1 MKKLELNWYLSLMQ
15 ILSSRIS
22 KLYICMT
29 FFLIMPDTFYWYTL
43 NDYTNYQTAFTAIAD
58 STGLTWLIVSYLA
71 LFFAI
76 FVQNLEMRAFLTVV
90 AFVTRIFFLVW
101 LTDIWRANE
110 VSFTQLLQ
118 NVFVK
123 TGEAPYV
130 EAFATIALAPLVL
143 AIIVQKTRIANLL
156 TGLVNFLKSPSNKT
170 HQVVFYGISATAYL
184 VSTVVMIGSLLDN
197 YEIASADSPGGFQQ
211 SLIWLI
217 FLGVIQIALKLLIL
231 GLGLIASLWAWISW
245 QSDIKTVLGHMKDFK
260 LSEYLTRKVASY
272 LYTFY
277 FVFIIGL
284 AAVGIPI
291 FASTTYGIN
300 QDYAAF
306 PMVALAGVVV
316 TFLVILAIR
325 LVFEL
330 AVAIIHIAENT
341 KGGLRK

>member
-1 MKKLELNWYLSLMQ
+1 MNLISNKLHRLYLVIALLLV
-15 ILSSRIS
+15 I
-22 KLYICMT
+22 
-29 FFLIMPDTFYWYTL
+29 PDTFYWYTL
-43 NDYTNYQTAFTAIAD
+43 SDYTNYQNTFTAVTS

-76 FVQNLEMRAFLTVV
+76 FAQNLEMRAFLTVV

-101 LTDIWRANE
+101 LTDIWRVNE
-110 VSFTQLLQ
+110 VAIATLLK
-118 NVFVK
+118 NVFIK

-130 EAFATIALAPLVL
+130 EAFATVALIPLVL

-156 TGLVNFLKSPSNKT
+156 TGLLNFLKAPINKI
-170 HQVVFYGISATAYL
+170 HQVVFYSISASAYL
-184 VSTVVMIGSLLDN
+184 VSLIVMARSLLDN
-197 YEIASADSPGGFQQ
+197 YDLASAELPDGFQQ

-217 FLGVIQIALKLLIL
+217 LLGVIQIALKLLIL
-231 GLGLIASLWAWISW
+231 GLGLLASLWAWITW
-245 QSDIKTVLGHMKDFK
+245 RGDIQAVLGHMKDFR

-277 FVFIIGL
+277 FIFIIGL

-291 FASTTYGIN
+291 YASTTYGIN

-306 PMVALAGVVV
+306 PMVALAGVII
-316 TFLVILAIR
+316 TFLVLLAIR

-330 AVAIIHIAENT
+330 AVAVIHIAENT
-341 KGGLRK
+341 KGGIRK

>member
-1 MKKLELNWYLSLMQ
+1 MNLISNKLHRLYLVIALLLV
-15 ILSSRIS
+15 I
-22 KLYICMT
+22 
-29 FFLIMPDTFYWYTL
+29 PDTFYWYTL
-43 NDYTNYQTAFTAIAD
+43 NDYSNYQDAFTAITG

-76 FVQNLEMRAFLTVV
+76 FAQNLEMRAFLTVV

-101 LTDIWRANE
+101 LTDIWRSNE
-110 VSFTQLLQ
+110 VGFTQVIK
-118 NVFVK
+118 NVFIK

-130 EAFATIALAPLVL
+130 ESFATIALIPMVL
-143 AIIVQKTRIANLL
+143 ALIVQKTQVANLL
-156 TGLVNFLKSPSNKT
+156 TGLVNFLKARSNKT
-170 HQVVFYGISATAYL
+170 HQVVFYTASATIYL
-184 VSTVVMIGSLLDN
+184 LALIGMVRSLLDN
-197 YEIASADSPGGFQQ
+197 YDLAASDLPSGVSQ
-211 SLIWLI
+211 SLIWLVV
-217 FLGVIQIALKLLIL
+217 LGVIQIALKLLIL
-231 GLGLIASLWAWISW
+231 GLGLLASLWAWISW
-245 QSDIKTVLGHMKDFK
+245 QADIKTVLGHMKDFK

-291 FASTTYGIN
+291 YASTTYGIN

-306 PMVALAGVVV
+306 PMVALAGVIV

-330 AVAIIHIAENT
+330 AVAVVHIAENT

>member
-1 MKKLELNWYLSLMQ
+1 MNLISNKLHRLYLVIALLLV
-15 ILSSRIS
+15 I
-22 KLYICMT
+22 
-29 FFLIMPDTFYWYTL
+29 PDTFYWYTL
-43 NDYTNYQTAFTAIAD
+43 NDYSNYQDAFTAITS

-76 FVQNLEMRAFLTVV
+76 FAQNLEMRSFLTVV
-90 AFVTRIFFLVW
+90 AFITRIFFLVW
-101 LTDIWRANE
+101 LTDIWRVNE
-110 VSFTQLLQ
+110 VAIATLLK

-130 EAFATIALAPLVL
+130 EAFATIALIPMVL
-143 AIIVQKTRIANLL
+143 ALIVQKTRIANLL
-156 TGLVNFLKSPSNKT
+156 TGLVNFLKAPANKT
-170 HQVVFYGISATAYL
+170 HQVVFYASSVTIYL
-184 VSTVVMIGSLLDN
+184 LALIAMVRSLLDN
-197 YEIASADSPGGFQQ
+197 YDLAASDLPSGISQ
-211 SLIWLI
+211 SLIWLVV
-217 FLGVIQIALKLLIL
+217 LGAIQIALKLLIL
-231 GLGLIASLWAWISW
+231 WLGLLASLWAWISW
-245 QSDIKTVLGHMKDFK
+245 QADIKTVLGHMKDFK

-284 AAVGIPI
+284 AAVGIPVY
-291 FASTTYGIN
+291 ASTTYGIN

-306 PMVALAGVVV
+306 PMVALAGVIV

-330 AVAIIHIAENT
+330 AVAVVHIAENT

>member
-1 MKKLELNWYLSLMQ
+1 MNLISNKLHRLYLVIALLLV
-15 ILSSRIS
+15 I
-22 KLYICMT
+22 
-29 FFLIMPDTFYWYTL
+29 PDTFYWYTL
-43 NDYTNYQTAFTAIAD
+43 NDYSNYQDAFTAITS

-76 FVQNLEMRAFLTVV
+76 FAQNLEMRAFLTVA

-101 LTDIWRANE
+101 LTDIWRSNE
-110 VSFTQLLQ
+110 VGFTQVIK
-118 NVFVK
+118 NVFIK

-130 EAFATIALAPLVL
+130 EAFATVALIPMVL
-143 AIIVQKTRIANLL
+143 ALIVQKTQVANLL
-156 TGLVNFLKSPSNKT
+156 TGLVNFLKAPSNKT
-170 HQVVFYGISATAYL
+170 HQVVFYTASATIYL
-184 VSTVVMIGSLLDN
+184 LALIGMVRSLLDN
-197 YEIASADSPGGFQQ
+197 YDLAASDLPSGVTQ
-211 SLIWLI
+211 SLIWLVI
-217 FLGVIQIALKLLIL
+217 LGVIQIALKLLIL
-231 GLGLIASLWAWISW
+231 GLGLLASLWAWISW
-245 QSDIKTVLGHMKDFK
+245 QADIKTVLGHMKDFK

-291 FASTTYGIN
+291 YASTTYGIN

-306 PMVALAGVVV
+306 PMVSLAGVIV

-330 AVAIIHIAENT
+330 AVAVVHIAENT

>member
-1 MKKLELNWYLSLMQ
+1 MNLISNKLHRLYLVIALLLV
-15 ILSSRIS
+15 I
-22 KLYICMT
+22 
-29 FFLIMPDTFYWYTL
+29 PDTFYWYTL
-43 NDYTNYQTAFTAIAD
+43 SDYTNYQNTFTAITS

-76 FVQNLEMRAFLTVV
+76 FAQNLEMRAFLTVV

-101 LTDIWRANE
+101 LTDIWRVNE
-110 VSFTQLLQ
+110 VAIATLLK
-118 NVFVK
+118 NVFIK

-130 EAFATIALAPLVL
+130 EAFATVALIPLVL

-156 TGLVNFLKSPSNKT
+156 TGLLNFLKAPANKI
-170 HQVVFYGISATAYL
+170 HQVVFYSISAAAYL
-184 VSTVVMIGSLLDN
+184 LSLIVMARSLLDN
-197 YEIASADSPGGFQQ
+197 YDLASAELPGGFQQ

-217 FLGVIQIALKLLIL
+217 LLGVIQIALKLLIL
-231 GLGLIASLWAWISW
+231 GLGLLASLWAWITW
-245 QSDIKTVLGHMKDFK
+245 RGDIQAVLGHMKDFR

-277 FVFIIGL
+277 FIFIIGL

-291 FASTTYGIN
+291 YASTTYGIN

-306 PMVALAGVVV
+306 PMVALAGVII
-316 TFLVILAIR
+316 TFLVLLAIR

-330 AVAIIHIAENT
+330 AVAVIHIAENT
-341 KGGLRK
+341 KGGIRKN

>member
-1 MKKLELNWYLSLMQ
+1 MNLISNKLHRLYLVIALLLV
-15 ILSSRIS
+15 I
-22 KLYICMT
+22 
-29 FFLIMPDTFYWYTL
+29 PDTFYWHTL
-43 NDYTNYQTAFTAIAD
+43 NDYSNYQDAFTAITS

-76 FVQNLEMRAFLTVV
+76 FAQNLEMRAFLTVV

-101 LTDIWRANE
+101 LTDIWRSNE
-110 VSFTQLLQ
+110 VGFTQVIK
-118 NVFVK
+118 NVFIK

-130 EAFATIALAPLVL
+130 EAFATIALVPMVL
-143 AIIVQKTRIANLL
+143 ALIVQKTRIANLL
-156 TGLVNFLKSPSNKT
+156 TGLVNFLKSPTNKT
-170 HQVVFYGISATAYL
+170 HQVVFYTSSATIYL
-184 VSTVVMIGSLLDN
+184 LALIGMVRSLLDN
-197 YEIASADSPGGFQQ
+197 YDLAASDLPSGISQ
-211 SLIWLI
+211 SLIWLVV
-217 FLGVIQIALKLLIL
+217 LGAIQIALKLLIL
-231 GLGLIASLWAWISW
+231 GLGLLASLWAWISW
-245 QSDIKTVLGHMKDFK
+245 QADIKTVLGHMKDFK

-291 FASTTYGIN
+291 YASTTYGIN

-306 PMVALAGVVV
+306 PMVALAGVIV

-330 AVAIIHIAENT
+330 AVAVVHIAENT
-341 KGGLRK
+341 KGSLRK

>member
-1 MKKLELNWYLSLMQ
+1 MNLISNKLHRLYLVIALLLV
-15 ILSSRIS
+15 I
-22 KLYICMT
+22 
-29 FFLIMPDTFYWYTL
+29 PDTFYWYTL
-43 NDYTNYQTAFTAIAD
+43 SDYTNYQNTFTAITS

-76 FVQNLEMRAFLTVV
+76 FAQNLEMRAFLTVV

-101 LTDIWRANE
+101 LTDIWRVNE
-110 VSFTQLLQ
+110 VAIATLLK
-118 NVFVK
+118 NVFIK

-130 EAFATIALAPLVL
+130 EAFATVALIPLVL

-156 TGLVNFLKSPSNKT
+156 TGLLNFLKAPANKI
-170 HQVVFYGISATAYL
+170 HQVVFYSISAAAYL
-184 VSTVVMIGSLLDN
+184 LSLIVMARSLLDN
-197 YEIASADSPGGFQQ
+197 YDLASAELPDGFQQ

-217 FLGVIQIALKLLIL
+217 LLGVIQIALKLLIL
-231 GLGLIASLWAWISW
+231 GLGLLASLWAWITW
-245 QSDIKTVLGHMKDFK
+245 RADIQAVLGHMKDFR

-277 FVFIIGL
+277 FIFIIGL

-291 FASTTYGIN
+291 YASTTYGIN

-306 PMVALAGVVV
+306 PMVALAGVII
-316 TFLVILAIR
+316 TFLVLLAIR

-330 AVAIIHIAENT
+330 AVAVIHIAENT
-341 KGGLRK
+341 KNGTRR

>member
-1 MKKLELNWYLSLMQ
+1 MNLISNKLHRLYLVITLLLV
-15 ILSSRIS
+15 I
-22 KLYICMT
+22 
-29 FFLIMPDTFYWYTL
+29 PDTFYWYTL
-43 NDYTNYQTAFTAIAD
+43 NNYSNYQDAFTAITS

-76 FVQNLEMRAFLTVV
+76 FAQNLEMRAFLTVA

-101 LTDIWRANE
+101 LTDIWRSNE
-110 VSFTQLLQ
+110 VGFTQVIK

-130 EAFATIALAPLVL
+130 EAFATVALIPMVL
-143 AIIVQKTRIANLL
+143 ALIVQKTQVANLL
-156 TGLVNFLKSPSNKT
+156 TGLVNFLKAPANKT
-170 HQVVFYGISATAYL
+170 HQVVFYTASATIYL
-184 VSTVVMIGSLLDN
+184 LALIGMVRSLLDN
-197 YEIASADSPGGFQQ
+197 YDLAASDLPSGVSQ
-211 SLIWLI
+211 SLIWLVV
-217 FLGVIQIALKLLIL
+217 LGVIQIALKLLIL
-231 GLGLIASLWAWISW
+231 GFGLLACLWAWISW
-245 QSDIKTVLGHMKDFK
+245 QADIKTVLGHMKDFK

-291 FASTTYGIN
+291 YASTTYGIN

-306 PMVALAGVVV
+306 PMVALAGVIV

-330 AVAIIHIAENT
+330 AVAVVHIAENT
-341 KGGLRK
+341 KTTLRR

>member
-1 MKKLELNWYLSLMQ
+1 MNLTSNKLHRLYLVITLLLV
-15 ILSSRIS
+15 I
-22 KLYICMT
+22 
-29 FFLIMPDTFYWYTL
+29 PDTFYWYTL
-43 NDYTNYQTAFTAIAD
+43 NDYSNYQDAFTAITS

-76 FVQNLEMRAFLTVV
+76 FAQNLEMRAFLTVV

-101 LTDIWRANE
+101 LTDIWRSNE
-110 VSFTQLLQ
+110 VGFTQVIK
-118 NVFVK
+118 NVFIK

-130 EAFATIALAPLVL
+130 EAFATIALIPMVL
-143 AIIVQKTRIANLL
+143 ALIVQKTRIANLL
-156 TGLVNFLKSPSNKT
+156 TGLVNFLKAPVNKI
-170 HQVVFYGISATAYL
+170 HQIVFYSISAAVYL
-184 VSTVVMIGSLLDN
+184 ISQILMVVSLIDN
-197 YEIASADSPGGFQQ
+197 YELASADLPGGFQQ
-211 SLIWLI
+211 SLLWLI
-217 FLGVIQIALKLLIL
+217 VLGVIQIALKLLIL
-231 GLGLIASLWAWISW
+231 VLGLLASLWAWISW
-245 QSDIKTVLGHMKDFK
+245 QADIKTVLGHMKDFK

-291 FASTTYGIN
+291 YASTTYGIN
-300 QDYAAF
+300 QDYTAF
-306 PMVALAGVVV
+306 PMVALAGVIV

-330 AVAIIHIAENT
+330 AVAVVHIAENT

>member
-1 MKKLELNWYLSLMQ
+1 MNLISNKLHRLYLVITLLLV
-15 ILSSRIS
+15 I
-22 KLYICMT
+22 
-29 FFLIMPDTFYWYTL
+29 PDTFYWYTL
-43 NDYTNYQTAFTAIAD
+43 NDYSNYQDAFTAITS

-76 FVQNLEMRAFLTVV
+76 FAQNLEMRAFLTVA

-101 LTDIWRANE
+101 LTDIWRSNE
-110 VSFTQLLQ
+110 VGFTQVLK

-130 EAFATIALAPLVL
+130 EAFATIALIPMVL
-143 AIIVQKTRIANLL
+143 ALIVQKTQVANLL
-156 TGLVNFLKSPSNKT
+156 TGLVNFLKAPSNKT
-170 HQVVFYGISATAYL
+170 HQIVFYSASVTIYL
-184 VSTVVMIGSLLDN
+184 LSLITMVRSLLDN
-197 YEIASADSPGGFQQ
+197 YDLAASDLPSGVTQ
-211 SLIWLI
+211 SLIWLVG
-217 FLGVIQIALKLLIL
+217 LGVIQVALKLLIL
-231 GLGLIASLWAWISW
+231 GLGLLASLWAWISW
-245 QSDIKTVLGHMKDFK
+245 QAEIWTVLGHMKDFK

-277 FVFIIGL
+277 FIFIIGL

-291 FASTTYGIN
+291 YASTAYGIN

-306 PMVALAGVVV
+306 PMVVLAGVIV

-330 AVAIIHIAENT
+330 AVAVVHIAENT

>member
-1 MKKLELNWYLSLMQ
+1 MNLISNKLHRLYLVITLLLV
-15 ILSSRIS
+15 I
-22 KLYICMT
+22 
-29 FFLIMPDTFYWYTL
+29 PDTFYWYTL
-43 NDYTNYQTAFTAIAD
+43 NNYSNYQDAFTAITS

-76 FVQNLEMRAFLTVV
+76 FAQNLEMRAFLTVA

-101 LTDIWRANE
+101 LTDIWRSNE
-110 VSFTQLLQ
+110 VGFTQVIK

-130 EAFATIALAPLVL
+130 EAFATVALIPMVL
-143 AIIVQKTRIANLL
+143 ALIVQKTQVANLL
-156 TGLVNFLKSPSNKT
+156 TGLVNFLKTPSNKT
-170 HQVVFYGISATAYL
+170 HQVVFYTASVTIYL
-184 VSTVVMIGSLLDN
+184 LALIGMVRSLLDN
-197 YEIASADSPGGFQQ
+197 YDLAASDLPSGVSQ
-211 SLIWLI
+211 SLIWLVV
-217 FLGVIQIALKLLIL
+217 LGVIQIALKLLIL
-231 GLGLIASLWAWISW
+231 GFGLLACLWAWISW
-245 QSDIKTVLGHMKDFK
+245 QADIKTVLGHMKDFK

-291 FASTTYGIN
+291 YASTTYGIN

-306 PMVALAGVVV
+306 PMVALAGVIV

-330 AVAIIHIAENT
+330 AVAVVHIAENT

>member
-1 MKKLELNWYLSLMQ
+1 LV
-15 ILSSRIS
+15 I
-22 KLYICMT
+22 
-29 FFLIMPDTFYWYTL
+29 PDTFYWYTL
-43 NDYTNYQTAFTAIAD
+43 NDYSNYQDAFTAITS

-76 FVQNLEMRAFLTVV
+76 FAQNLEMRAFLTVV

-101 LTDIWRANE
+101 LTDIWRSNE
-110 VSFTQLLQ
+110 VGFAQVVK
-118 NVFVK
+118 NVLIK

-130 EAFATIALAPLVL
+130 ESFATIALIPMVL
-143 AIIVQKTRIANLL
+143 ALIVQKTRIANLL
-156 TGLVNFLKSPSNKT
+156 TGLVNFLKASANKT
-170 HQVVFYGISATAYL
+170 HQVVFYTASATIYL
-184 VSTVVMIGSLLDN
+184 LALIGMVRSLLDN
-197 YEIASADSPGGFQQ
+197 YDLAASDLPSGVSQ
-211 SLIWLI
+211 SLIWLVV
-217 FLGVIQIALKLLIL
+217 LGVIQIALKLLIL
-231 GLGLIASLWAWISW
+231 GLGLLASLWAWISW
-245 QSDIKTVLGHMKDFK
+245 QADIKTVLGHMKDFK

-277 FVFIIGL
+277 FIFIIGL

-291 FASTTYGIN
+291 YASTTYGIN

-306 PMVALAGVVV
+306 PIVVLAGVIV

-330 AVAIIHIAENT
+330 AVAVVHIAENT

>member
-1 MKKLELNWYLSLMQ
+1 MNLISNKLHRLYLVITLLLV
-15 ILSSRIS
+15 I
-22 KLYICMT
+22 
-29 FFLIMPDTFYWYTL
+29 PDTFYWYTL
-43 NDYTNYQTAFTAIAD
+43 NDYSNYQDAFTAITS

-76 FVQNLEMRAFLTVV
+76 FAQNLEMRAFLTVA

-101 LTDIWRANE
+101 LTDIWRSNE
-110 VSFTQLLQ
+110 VGFTQVLK

-130 EAFATIALAPLVL
+130 EAFTTVALIPMVL
-143 AIIVQKTRIANLL
+143 ALIVQKTQVANLL
-156 TGLVNFLKSPSNKT
+156 TGLVNFLKAPANKT
-170 HQVVFYGISATAYL
+170 HQVVFYTASATIYL
-184 VSTVVMIGSLLDN
+184 LSLITMVRSLLDN
-197 YEIASADSPGGFQQ
+197 YDLAASDLPSGVTQ
-211 SLIWLI
+211 SLIWLVV
-217 FLGVIQIALKLLIL
+217 LGVIQIALKLLIL
-231 GLGLIASLWAWISW
+231 GFGLLACLWAWISW
-245 QSDIKTVLGHMKDFK
+245 QADIKSVLGHMKDFK

-291 FASTTYGIN
+291 YASTTYGIN

-306 PMVALAGVVV
+306 PMVALAGVIV

-330 AVAIIHIAENT
+330 AVAVVHIAENT

>member
-1 MKKLELNWYLSLMQ
+1 MNLISNKLHRLYLVIALLLV
-15 ILSSRIS
+15 I
-22 KLYICMT
+22 
-29 FFLIMPDTFYWYTL
+29 PDTFYWYTL
-43 NDYTNYQTAFTAIAD
+43 NDYSNYQDAFTAITS

-76 FVQNLEMRAFLTVV
+76 FAQNLEMRAFLTVA

-101 LTDIWRANE
+101 LTDIWRSNE
-110 VSFTQLLQ
+110 VGFTQVIK
-118 NVFVK
+118 NVFIK

-130 EAFATIALAPLVL
+130 EAFATIALIPMVL
-143 AIIVQKTRIANLL
+143 ALIVQKTQVANLL
-156 TGLVNFLKSPSNKT
+156 TGLVNFLKAPSNKT
-170 HQVVFYGISATAYL
+170 HQVVFYTASATIYL
-184 VSTVVMIGSLLDN
+184 LALIGMVRSLLDN
-197 YEIASADSPGGFQQ
+197 YDLAASDLPSGVSQ
-211 SLIWLI
+211 SLIWLVV
-217 FLGVIQIALKLLIL
+217 LGVIQIALKLLIL
-231 GLGLIASLWAWISW
+231 GFGLLASLWAWISW
-245 QSDIKTVLGHMKDFK
+245 QADIRTVLGHMKDFK

-291 FASTTYGIN
+291 YASTTYGIN

-306 PMVALAGVVV
+306 PMVVLAGVIV

-330 AVAIIHIAENT
+330 AVAVVHIAENT
-341 KGGLRK
+341 KTNLRR

>member
-1 MKKLELNWYLSLMQ
+1 MNLISNKLHRLYLVLTLLLV
-15 ILSSRIS
+15 I
-22 KLYICMT
+22 
-29 FFLIMPDTFYWYTL
+29 PDTFYWYTL
-43 NDYTNYQTAFTAIAD
+43 NDYSNYQDAFTAITS

-76 FVQNLEMRAFLTVV
+76 FAQNLEMRAFLTVA

-101 LTDIWRANE
+101 LTDIWRSNE
-110 VSFTQLLQ
+110 VGFTQVIK

-130 EAFATIALAPLVL
+130 EAFATVALIPMVL
-143 AIIVQKTRIANLL
+143 ALIVQKTQVANLL
-156 TGLVNFLKSPSNKT
+156 TGLVNFLKAPNNKT
-170 HQVVFYGISATAYL
+170 HQVVFYTASATIYL
-184 VSTVVMIGSLLDN
+184 LALIGMVRSLLDN
-197 YEIASADSPGGFQQ
+197 YDLAASDLPSGVSQ
-211 SLIWLI
+211 SLIWLVV
-217 FLGVIQIALKLLIL
+217 LGVIQIALKLLIL
-231 GLGLIASLWAWISW
+231 GLGLLACLWAWISW
-245 QSDIKTVLGHMKDFK
+245 QADIKTVLGHMKDFK

-284 AAVGIPI
+284 VAVGIPI
-291 FASTTYGIN
+291 YASTTYGIN

-306 PMVALAGVVV
+306 PMVVLAGVIV

-330 AVAIIHIAENT
+330 AVAVVHIAENT

>member
-1 MKKLELNWYLSLMQ
+1 MNLISNQLHRLYLVIALLLV
-15 ILSSRIS
+15 I
-22 KLYICMT
+22 
-29 FFLIMPDTFYWYTL
+29 PDTFYWYTL
-43 NDYTNYQTAFTAIAD
+43 NDYSNYQDAFTTITS

-76 FVQNLEMRAFLTVV
+76 FAQNLEMRAFLTVV

-101 LTDIWRANE
+101 LTDIWRSNE
-110 VSFTQLLQ
+110 VGFTQVIK
-118 NVFVK
+118 NVFIK

-130 EAFATIALAPLVL
+130 EAFATIALIPMVL
-143 AIIVQKTRIANLL
+143 ALIVQKTRIANLL
-156 TGLVNFLKSPSNKT
+156 TGLVNFLKAPVNKI
-170 HQVVFYGISATAYL
+170 HQIVFYSISATVYL
-184 VSTVVMIGSLLDN
+184 MSQILMVVSLIDN
-197 YEIASADSPGGFQQ
+197 YELASADLPGGFQQ
-211 SLIWLI
+211 SFIWLI
-217 FLGVIQIALKLLIL
+217 VLGVFQIALKLLIL
-231 GLGLIASLWAWISW
+231 VLGLLASLWAWISW
-245 QSDIKTVLGHMKDFK
+245 QADIRTVLGHMKDFK

-291 FASTTYGIN
+291 YASTTYGIN

-306 PMVALAGVVV
+306 PMVALAGVIV

-330 AVAIIHIAENT
+330 AVAVVHIAENT
-341 KGGLRK
+341 KDRFK

>member
-1 MKKLELNWYLSLMQ
+1 MNLISNKLHRLYLVIAL
-15 ILSSRIS
+15 ILVI
-22 KLYICMT
+22 
-29 FFLIMPDTFYWYTL
+29 PDTFYWYTL
-43 NDYTNYQTAFTAIAD
+43 SDYTNYQNTFTAVTS

-76 FVQNLEMRAFLTVV
+76 FAQNLEMRAFLTVV

-101 LTDIWRANE
+101 LTDIWRVNE
-110 VSFTQLLQ
+110 VAIATLLK
-118 NVFVK
+118 NVFIK

-130 EAFATIALAPLVL
+130 EAFATVALIPLVL

-156 TGLVNFLKSPSNKT
+156 TGLLNFLKAPANKI
-170 HQVVFYGISATAYL
+170 HQVVFYSISAAAYL
-184 VSTVVMIGSLLDN
+184 LSLIVMARSLLDN
-197 YEIASADSPGGFQQ
+197 YDLASAELPDGFQQ

-217 FLGVIQIALKLLIL
+217 LLGVIQIALKLLIL
-231 GLGLIASLWAWISW
+231 GLGLLASLWAWITW
-245 QSDIKTVLGHMKDFK
+245 RGDIQAVLGHMKDFR

-277 FVFIIGL
+277 FIFIIGL

-291 FASTTYGIN
+291 YASTTYGIN

-306 PMVALAGVVV
+306 PMVVLAGVII
-316 TFLVILAIR
+316 TFLVLLAIR

-330 AVAIIHIAENT
+330 AVAVIHIAENT
-341 KGGLRK
+341 KSTLRR

>member
-1 MKKLELNWYLSLMQ
+1 MNLISNKLHRLYLVITLLLV
-15 ILSSRIS
+15 I
-22 KLYICMT
+22 
-29 FFLIMPDTFYWYTL
+29 PDTFYWYTL
-43 NDYTNYQTAFTAIAD
+43 NDYSNYQDAFTAITS

-76 FVQNLEMRAFLTVV
+76 FAQNLEMRAFLTVA

-101 LTDIWRANE
+101 LTDIWRSNE
-110 VSFTQLLQ
+110 VGFTQVLK

-123 TGEAPYV
+123 TGEAPYI
-130 EAFATIALAPLVL
+130 EAFDTVALIPMVL
-143 AIIVQKTRIANLL
+143 ALIVQKTQVANLL
-156 TGLVNFLKSPSNKT
+156 TGLVNFLKAPGNKT
-170 HQVVFYGISATAYL
+170 HQVIFYTASATIYL
-184 VSTVVMIGSLLDN
+184 LSLTTMVRSLLDN
-197 YEIASADSPGGFQQ
+197 YDLAASDLPSGVTQ
-211 SLIWLI
+211 SLIWLVV
-217 FLGVIQIALKLLIL
+217 LGVIQIALKLLIL
-231 GLGLIASLWAWISW
+231 GLGLLASLWAWISW
-245 QSDIKTVLGHMKDFK
+245 QADIKTVLGHMKDFK

-277 FVFIIGL
+277 FIFIIGL

-291 FASTTYGIN
+291 YASTAYGIN

-306 PMVALAGVVV
+306 PMVALAGVIV

-330 AVAIIHIAENT
+330 AVAVVHIAENT

>member
-1 MKKLELNWYLSLMQ
+1 MNLISNKLHRLYLVVALLLV
-15 ILSSRIS
+15 I
-22 KLYICMT
+22 
-29 FFLIMPDTFYWYTL
+29 PDTFYWYTL
-43 NDYTNYQTAFTAIAD
+43 SDYTNYQNTFTAITS

-76 FVQNLEMRAFLTVV
+76 FAQNLEMRAFLTVV

-101 LTDIWRANE
+101 LTDIWRVNE
-110 VSFTQLLQ
+110 VAIATLLK
-118 NVFVK
+118 NVFIK

-130 EAFATIALAPLVL
+130 EAFATVALIPLVL

-156 TGLVNFLKSPSNKT
+156 TGLLNFLKAPANKI
-170 HQVVFYGISATAYL
+170 HQVVFYSISAAAYL
-184 VSTVVMIGSLLDN
+184 LSLIVMARSLLDN
-197 YEIASADSPGGFQQ
+197 YDLASAELPGGFQQ

-217 FLGVIQIALKLLIL
+217 LLGVIQIALKLLIL
-231 GLGLIASLWAWISW
+231 GLGLLASLWAWITW
-245 QSDIKTVLGHMKDFK
+245 RADIQAVLGHMKDFR

-277 FVFIIGL
+277 FIFIIGL

-291 FASTTYGIN
+291 YASTTYGIN

-306 PMVALAGVVV
+306 PMVALAGVII
-316 TFLVILAIR
+316 TFLVLLAIR

-330 AVAIIHIAENT
+330 AVAVIHIAENT
-341 KGGLRK
+341 KGGVKK